1 MMRWLRLVGAV
12 FALGLLFTAC
22 SDDSGDDGGGDSS
35 SDTTAADDGG
45 GEASGTE
52 VTIADFA
59 FDPGDL
65 TVSVG
70 DTVTWTNDDGVGH
83 DVTGDSFKS
92 GDPGALENG
101 DTFEH
106 TFDKA
111 GSFDYV
117 CTVHPGMKGTVK
129 VE

>member
-70 DTVTWTNDDGVGH
+70 DTVTWTNDDGTEH
-83 DVTGDSFKS
+83 TVTSDDDAFDS
-92 GDPGALENG
+92 GDISGG
-101 DTFEH
+101 DTFEQ
-106 TFDKA
+106 TFDEA
-111 GSFDYV
+111 GEFAYHCSIHSQMSGTI
-117 CTVHPGMKGTVK
+117 TV
-129 VE
+129 E

>member
-70 DTVTWTNDDGVGH
+70 DTVTWTNDDDTEH
-83 DVTGDSFKS
+83 TVTSDDDAFDS
-92 GDPGALENG
+92 GDISGG
-101 DTFEH
+101 DTFEQ
-106 TFDKA
+106 TFDEA
-111 GSFDYV
+111 GEFAYHCSIHSQMSGTI
-117 CTVHPGMKGTVK
+117 TV
-129 VE
+129 E

>member
-22 SDDSGDDGGGDSS
+22 SDDSGDDSS

-45 GEASGTE
+45 GEASGTD

-65 TVSVG
+65 TVSAG
-70 DTVTWTNDDGVGH
+70 DTVTWTNDDGTEH
-83 DVTGDSFKS
+83 TVTSDDDAFDS
-92 GDPGALENG
+92 GDISGG
-101 DTFEH
+101 DTFEQ
-106 TFDKA
+106 TFDEA
-111 GSFDYV
+111 GEFAYHCSIHSQMSGTI
-117 CTVHPGMKGTVK
+117 TV
-129 VE
+129 E